1 MGGCTTLNAERVGQ
15 CSNINKTAATPYF
28 VIINFTIIIRVC
40 VCVCVCVYCVIA
52 LSLHAVTSDHM
63 LMLLQSLV
71 DHASV
76 VHRSLTRPR
85 PSVVCGRVAAATFA
99 LPYKAI
105 RINIDAISC
114 PIIMQFDLLPKAGQS
129 DSSYAHNHYIYRSA
143 AV

>member
-15 CSNINKTAATPYF
+15 CSNINKTAAILHILLSF
-28 VIINFTIIIRVC
+28 HNHHSC
-40 VCVCVCVYCVIA
+40 VCVCLCIYFVIA
-52 LSLHAVTSDHM
+52 LSLHAVTSDQM
-63 LMLLQSLV
+63 LMLLQSRV

-105 RINIDAISC
+105 RINIDATSC

-143 AV
+143 AL

>member
-1 MGGCTTLNAERVGQ
+1 M
-15 CSNINKTAATPYF
+15 
-28 VIINFTIIIRVC
+28 
-40 VCVCVCVYCVIA
+40 CVCVYCVIT

-63 LMLLQSLV
+63 LMLLQSRV

-105 RINIDAISC
+105 RINIDATSC
-114 PIIMQFDLLPKAGQS
+114 PIIMQFDLLSKTGQS
-129 DSSYAHNHYIYRSA
+129 DWSYAHNHYIYRSA
-143 AV
+143 AL